1 MKREEWYQPVVS
13 TTTTSGIN
21 QRSGMRC
28 EEVLVTLK
36 QNIKGGDERG
46 QNGVGGAHVR
56 MKRSRWSY
64 RGEVDSRGSKM
75 WP

>member
-1 MKREEWYQPVVS
+1 MRSGINQRYQPVVS
-13 TTTTSGIN
+13 TTTSGIN

-46 QNGVGGAHVR
+46 Q
-56 MKRSRWSY
+56 KWSW
-64 RGEVDSRGSKM
+64 GSTHENEEKQVVLQREG
-75 WP
+75 